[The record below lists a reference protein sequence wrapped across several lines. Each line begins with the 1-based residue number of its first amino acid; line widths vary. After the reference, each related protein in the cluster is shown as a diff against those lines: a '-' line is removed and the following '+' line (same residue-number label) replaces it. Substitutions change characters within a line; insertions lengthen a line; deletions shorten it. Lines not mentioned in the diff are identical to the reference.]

1 MIELSSVVV
10 VELHIRF
17 MSSQESWST
26 ILRALMLISLTV
38 APGMLRSSP
47 VPGLLAI
54 AVSEAVPHS
63 GLVVSKSYMSTS
75 MMSEIAAESTDFL

>member
-1 MIELSSVVV
+1 MLCSS
-10 VELHIRF
+10 L
-17 MSSQESWST
+17 
-26 ILRALMLISLTV
+26 
-38 APGMLRSSP
+38 

-75 MMSEIAAESTDFL
+75 IMSEIAAESADFLLYCALNVAGRRT